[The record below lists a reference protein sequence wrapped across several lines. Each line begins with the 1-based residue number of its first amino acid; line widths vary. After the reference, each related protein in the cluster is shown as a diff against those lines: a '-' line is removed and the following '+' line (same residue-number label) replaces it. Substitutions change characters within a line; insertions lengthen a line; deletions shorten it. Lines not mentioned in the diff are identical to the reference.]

1 MYPTNLKIML
11 KKGMFFIVSA
21 GLCLTSCIDHE
32 VIPAPVP
39 QVELEAHFIG
49 NVAGSTVELT
59 ENVND
64 YLNTSSVDLY
74 ISQQQVNSTAVYFS
88 TMSSPALL
96 RSVSVG
102 LGSVYWDATNGET
115 RPTLPEFNNFYSS
128 PTNQVPPYFDNGTN
142 GFVVRYT
149 DGNGTQYSSKQDS
162 PNFQDVSFVNVTQES
177 GENGDFNL
185 FTCDFNCYVYTQ
197 DGLDSIAIQNATF
210 KGWFKR

>member
-1 MYPTNLKIML
+1 ML
-11 KKGMFFIVSA
+11 KKGLFLIGAA
-21 GLCLTSCIDHE
+21 GLLLTSCIDHE

-39 QVELEAHFIG
+39 QVELDAHFIG

-64 YLNTSSVDLY
+64 YLNSSSADLY

-88 TMSSPALL
+88 TMSSPTLL

-102 LGSVYWDATNGET
+102 LGSVFWDASNGET

-128 PTNQVPPYFDNGTN
+128 PTNQLPSYSDNGAS

-149 DGNGTQYSSKQDS
+149 DGNGTQYASSENS
-162 PNFQDVSFVNVTQES
+162 PNFQDVEFVNVKQES

-185 FTCDFNCYVYTQ
+185 FTCNFSCYVYTQ

-210 KGWFKR
+210 RGWFKR

>member
-1 MYPTNLKIML
+1 ML
-11 KKGMFFIVSA
+11 KKGLVLLGIS
-21 GLCLTSCIDHE
+21 GLFLTSCIEHE

-39 QVELEAHFIG
+39 QVELDAHFIG
-49 NVAGSTVELT
+49 TVAGSTVEFT

-64 YLNTSSVDLY
+64 YINSSSADLY

-88 TMSSPALL
+88 TMSSPTLL

-102 LGSVYWDATNGET
+102 LGSVFWDASNGET

-128 PTNQVPPYFDNGTN
+128 PSNQLPSYKDGGQG

-149 DGNGTQYSSKQDS
+149 DGNGTLYTSSQSS
-162 PNFQDVSFVNVTQES
+162 PNFQDVQFINVTQES
-177 GENGDFNL
+177 GENGDFDL
-185 FTCDFNCYVYTQ
+185 FTCKFNCYVYTAS
-197 DGLDSIAIQNATF
+197 GTDSIAIQNAEY

>member
-1 MYPTNLKIML
+1 ML
-11 KKGMFFIVSA
+11 KKGLFLIGAA
-21 GLCLTSCIDHE
+21 GLLLTSCIDHE

-39 QVELEAHFIG
+39 QVELDAHFIG

-64 YLNTSSVDLY
+64 YLNSSSADLY

-88 TMSSPALL
+88 TMSSPTLL

-102 LGSVYWDATNGET
+102 LGSVFWDASNGET

-128 PTNQVPPYFDNGTN
+128 PTNQLPSYSDNGAS

-149 DGNGTQYSSKQDS
+149 DGNGTQYASKQNS
-162 PNFQDVSFVNVTQES
+162 PNFQDVEFVNVKQES

-185 FTCDFNCYVYTQ
+185 FTCNFSCYVYTQ

-210 KGWFKR
+210 KGWFRR

>member
-1 MYPTNLKIML
+1 ML
-11 KKGMFFIVSA
+11 KKGLFLIGAA
-21 GLCLTSCIDHE
+21 GLLLTSCIDHE

-39 QVELEAHFIG
+39 QVELDAHFIG

-64 YLNTSSVDLY
+64 YLNSSSADLY

-88 TMSSPALL
+88 TMSSPTLL

-102 LGSVYWDATNGET
+102 LGSVFWDASNGET

-128 PTNQVPPYFDNGTN
+128 PTNQLPSYSDNGAA

-149 DGNGTQYSSKQDS
+149 DGNGTQYASKQDS
-162 PNFQDVSFVNVTQES
+162 PNFQDVEFVNVKQES

-185 FTCDFNCYVYTQ
+185 FTCNFSCYVYTQ
-197 DGLDSIAIQNATF
+197 DGLDSIAIQNATY